1 MCVRVIYMYIFIYL
15 FIYLCVYIYIY
26 VYAADGCFI
35 TPLFVAADD
44 DGGDDDDDVDNID
57 DEQFGSEAVW
67 PAKRTICMHTLPVAF

>member
-1 MCVRVIYMYIFIYL
+1 MCIH
-15 FIYLCVYIYIY
+15 IYIY

-35 TPLFVAADD
+35 TPLFVAAD